1 MGMSTAEQDHLDAI
15 IATRQANIARAQA
28 AGKPH
33 IGGDGVE
40 PEGLADPG
48 ALAPMSSD
56 TLPAPRIN
64 VTARVMPHVGEVP
77 PLVPD
82 DEIAGLKARAA
93 HAGAS
98 DELRRVSVDG
108 VSHEFIVRKPTRAEW
123 NEYFDWACVPA
134 KSAAGCWNLIVQ
146 CAMWPSHSAV
156 SRAASECPGM
166 IRVIVDE
173 IERWC
178 AGEISQAERVEIDLA
193 QDVSDER
200 LAEVGLTH
208 DDVNPLLVRYPAA
221 KQLRVV
227 SLHTSPERCEE
238 VDEEAVTVIVK
249 RPTRPVYENLLRDWQ
264 SANKAA
270 ACYDAAL
277 ACMVWPE
284 AEADRRDVLNDNPGL
299 PWALF
304 SVIMAM
310 GGAGAKTHT
319 GKL

>member
-15 IATRQANIARAQA
+15 IAARQANIARAQA

-40 PEGLADPG
+40 PEGLADPS
-48 ALAPMSSD
+48 AFAPMPSD

-64 VTARVMPHVGEVP
+64 VTARIMSHVGEVP
-77 PLVPD
+77 PLVPE

-134 KSAAGCWNLIVQ
+134 KSQSGAWNLIVR
-146 CAMWPSHSAV
+146 CTMWPSQSAV
-156 SRAASECPGM
+156 TRAASECPGM
-166 IRVIVDE
+166 VRVIAEE

-178 AGEISQAERVEIDLA
+178 GGEILQVERVEIDLA

-200 LAEVGLTH
+200 LAEVGLTR
-208 DDVNPLLVRYPAA
+208 DDVAPLLVRHSGV
-221 KQLRVV
+221 KQLKAV

-238 VDEEAVTVIVK
+238 GDEEIVTIIVK
-249 RPTRPVYENLLRDWQ
+249 KPTRAVYDNLIRDWQ
-264 SANKAA
+264 TANKAV

-284 AEADRRDVLNDNPGL
+284 SEADRRDVINDNPGL
-299 PWALF
+299 PWALY
-304 SVIMAM
+304 SVITSM
-310 GGAGAKTHT
+310 GGAGAKAHT